1 MKVLVVGNGGREHA
15 LVWKISQSPL
25 VSEIYCARG
34 NAGIWRLAKKVDI
47 SPTDTVRLADFAQ
60 ERGIDLTVVGPEAP
74 LVEGI
79 VDEFE
84 RRNLRIFGP
93 SKRASR
99 LEGSKAFAKAF
110 MKRYG
115 IPTAEYVVFEDYSR
129 ARRYIAERKAPL
141 VVKAD
146 GLAGGK
152 GAVVCTT
159 TEEALRAVEDFME
172 KGVLGESGRRVVVE
186 EFLEGEEASY
196 IVMVNGERY
205 VPLPTSQDH
214 KRLLDGD
221 RGPNTG
227 GMGAYSPT
235 PVIDEETERRI
246 REEIIERTLAGLREE
261 GIFFRGFLYAGLM
274 VTEEGPK
281 VLEFNVRL
289 GDPEAQPILMRVKGD
304 FLKTLLEFYEGGE
317 VSLEE
322 DERWAID
329 VVIASE
335 GYPTNPR
342 KGAVIEGLERLEG
355 MEDVV
360 VFHAGTDLRDGRVI
374 TSGGR
379 VLNVCAYGNTLREAK
394 ERAYRAVSEVH
405 FEGMHYRRDIGDRAF
420 RFLG

>member
-1 MKVLVVGNGGREHA
+1 VKVLVVGNGGREHA

-25 VSEIYCARG
+25 VSKIYCARG
-34 NAGIWRLAKKVDI
+34 NAGIWRLAEKVDI

-60 ERGIDLTVVGPEAP
+60 EKGIDFTVVGPEAP

-79 VDEFE
+79 ADEFE

-93 SKRASR
+93 SRQASR

-115 IPTAEYVVFEDYSR
+115 IPTAEYAVFEDYGEALR
-129 ARRYIAERKAPL
+129 HIRERRAPL

-152 GAVVCTT
+152 GAVVCTST
-159 TEEALRAVEDFME
+159 GEALRVIEDFM
-172 KGVLGESGRRVVVE
+172 KRGILGESGKRVVVE

-205 VPLPTSQDH
+205 LPLPTSQDH

-235 PVIDEETERRI
+235 PVIDAETERRI
-246 REEIIERTLAGLREE
+246 REEVIERTLAGLKEE

-274 VTEEGPK
+274 ITGEGPK

-289 GDPEAQPILMRVKGD
+289 GDPEAQPILMRIKGD
-304 FLKTLLEFYEGGE
+304 FLKMLLEFYEGGE
-317 VSLEE
+317 VFVEE

-335 GYPTNPR
+335 GYPTSPR
-342 KGAVIEGLERLEG
+342 KGAVIKGLERVEQ
-355 MEDVV
+355 MENVV
-360 VFHAGTDLRDGRVI
+360 VFHAGTEIRDSRIV

-379 VLNVCAYGNTLREAK
+379 VLNVCAYGSTLREAR
-394 ERAYRAVSEVH
+394 ERAYRAVSEVY
-405 FEGMHYRRDIGDRAF
+405 FEGMHYRKDIGDRAF
-420 RFLG
+420 RFLD

>member
-15 LVWKISQSPL
+15 LVWKISQSSL

-317 VSLEE
+317 VSLKE

>member
-1 MKVLVVGNGGREHA
+1 
-15 LVWKISQSPL
+15 
-25 VSEIYCARG
+25 
-34 NAGIWRLAKKVDI
+34 
-47 SPTDTVRLADFAQ
+47 
-60 ERGIDLTVVGPEAP
+60 
-74 LVEGI
+74 
-79 VDEFE
+79 
-84 RRNLRIFGP
+84 
-93 SKRASR
+93 
-99 LEGSKAFAKAF
+99 
-110 MKRYG
+110 
-115 IPTAEYVVFEDYSR
+115 
-129 ARRYIAERKAPL
+129 
-141 VVKAD
+141 
-146 GLAGGK
+146 
-152 GAVVCTT
+152 
-159 TEEALRAVEDFME
+159 
-172 KGVLGESGRRVVVE
+172 
-186 EFLEGEEASY
+186 
-196 IVMVNGERY
+196 
-205 VPLPTSQDH
+205 
-214 KRLLDGD
+214 
-221 RGPNTG
+221 
-227 GMGAYSPT
+227 SPT